1 MIGTFEIK
9 TTSNDRFVFNLKA
22 GNGEVVLTSN
32 IFPTKEEAAAVIASV
47 KSNAPFDGQYERK
60 VGSNDKPYF
69 VLKATDGQVLGRSE
83 MYSSHSSMENGIKS
97 VMRNAATATIKD
109 LTEVEEPAHK

>member
-22 GNGEVVLTSN
+22 GNGEVILTSGTL
-32 IFPTKEEAAAVIASV
+32 PTREEVAAVIASV
-47 KSNAPFDGQYERK
+47 RSSAPFDGQYERK
-60 VGSNDKPYF
+60 VGANDKPYF
-69 VLKATDGQVLGRSE
+69 VLKAVDGAVLGRSE

-97 VMRNAATATIKD
+97 VMRNAATAAIKD
-109 LTEVEEPAHK
+109 LTEVHEPAHK